1 MHLQRSQKTW
11 GIKFIEF
18 LNSRI
23 SKIIWWSRKLFIKIK
38 CIRSGQSNPP
48 CRIQYLCS
56 LAVVLGGAASEC
68 KSNSKSRSW
77 FNRNGAIYFHKS
89 FLKIMSLRFKFR
101 RFTTCFICIYFNPGK
116 LIIHQ
121 AFWVWS
127 SSMISL
133 PEWESNSNGEGKY
146 QKHLTEVINRCLA
159 IRK

>member
-38 CIRSGQSNPP
+38 CIRSGQSKPP

-77 FNRNGAIYFHKS
+77 FNRNGAIYFHKI
-89 FLKIMSLRFKFR
+89 FLKNHVTPLQVPSVHDLLYLHLFQSWKIDHSSGFLSL
-101 RFTTCFICIYFNPGK
+101 IK
-116 LIIHQ
+116 LYDKSPR
-121 AFWVWS
+121 V
-127 SSMISL
+127 
-133 PEWESNSNGEGKY
+133 
-146 QKHLTEVINRCLA
+146 
-159 IRK
+159 RK